1 MNLDFCHSLKEGK
14 GLLIIKTLIEGEY
27 SDYIDQR
34 AAVQHAI
41 DEQIKLKNIAAID
54 TQITVYYHKKYF
66 VFLTINRRSLPTLLA
81 MLL

>member
-54 TQITVYYHKKYF
+54 TQITVYYHKKYLGF
-66 VFLTINRRSLPTLLA
+66 
-81 MLL
+81 